1 MRWINDKFKHSAH
14 NKESKY
20 LQLKKE
26 NQGFERTVCK
36 IAIWSDQNKI

>member
-26 NQGFERTVCK
+26 NQALKERYVK
-36 IAIWSDQNKI
+36 